1 MKCSHCQ
8 LEFKE
13 SELFKEVINHK
24 ELYFCCTGCAR
35 VYALLLDLNLE
46 SFYDKLNDST
56 LAPVTPQDSMSAL
69 ELEQALEENNKGD
82 FILNLLL
89 EKTHCNACLW
99 LNQKVLERLKGVKK
113 VSVNFTTHHLQ
124 IVFDKSLNPKEIV
137 QKIES
142 LGYGAK
148 IYNAKNY
155 ALKAQKEQRSYLL
168 TLSVGFFA
176 TMNLMFI
183 AIAKYA
189 SYGGASYGGASYGGA
204 SYGGA
209 SYGAGMDKLMQRNL
223 DLVSLFL
230 SLLVLVVVGR
240 FFIKGA
246 FYGLKNG
253 VLGMDLSVSFG
264 ALSAFVYS
272 IYAMLVSQETY
283 FEASS
288 TILTLVF
295 GSKFLELKAKL
306 FANEKCLALESHE
319 IHSVIVV
326 ENGKQIEKHPKDV
339 AIGSVVLV
347 PSGAKIALD
356 GVLLNHAS
364 VDASLI
370 SGEFKPLELGVN
382 DQILGGYVNVGVPFS
397 YQVSADFQNSR
408 LSSLLETLKK
418 SFLEKPLIESS
429 ANKIADI
436 FSKAVLFLAFIS
448 FLLWQ
453 FGLGGNFEKALMV
466 CISVLVISCPCAF
479 ALATPI
485 ALVIGVFK
493 NPLIVFKEALFL
505 ETLAKVKKIFIDK
518 TGTLT
523 QKEVLLKEKIIYEEF
538 DERLLKSLL
547 KVREHLAHSAI
558 LKSLDS
564 DEVSLEKIEFFA
576 HGLKANYHNETLLV
590 GSLKFLNAMGV
601 NIKAKESANI
611 MVGFAKN
618 KTLCALFIL
627 EERLKNNA
635 KEVIQFLQNKGL
647 ELEILSGDNESSV
660 KECAKKLGISNYHA
674 NLTPEDKAQII
685 NSYKGV
691 CAMIGDGNND
701 ALALKQ
707 ASVSLGFEKSALSK
721 SACDILLLE
730 ENLSLLRKAFDN
742 AQKVYQVVLQNI
754 VLSLIYNAI
763 LIPVAMLGY
772 INPLIASLSM
782 SASSLLVVLNS
793 LRLKRS

>member
-189 SYGGASYGGASYGGA
+189 SYG
-204 SYGGA
+204 
-209 SYGAGMDKLMQRNL
+209 AGMDKLMQRNL

-295 GSKFLELKAKL
+295 GSKFLELKARL

-370 SGEFKPLELGVN
+370 SGEFKPLELEVN

-397 YQVSADFQNSR
+397 YQVSANFQNSR

-547 KVREHLAHSAI
+547 KTREHLAHSAI

-590 GSLKFLNAMGV
+590 GSLKFLNAMRV

-635 KEVIQFLQNKGL
+635 KEVIQALQDKGL

-674 NLTPEDKAQII
+674 NLTPEDKAQTI

-691 CAMIGDGNND
+691 CAMVGDGNND

-730 ENLSLLRKAFDN
+730 EDLSLLKKAFDN

>member
-69 ELEQALEENNKGD
+69 ELEQALEENNKGEL
-82 FILNLLL
+82 ILNLLL

-99 LNQKVLERLKGVKK
+99 LNQKVLERLSGVKK

-124 IVFDKSLNPKEIV
+124 IVFDKSLNPKEII

-155 ALKAQKEQRSYLL
+155 ALKAQKEQRSYLI

-189 SYGGASYGGASYGGA
+189 SYGSASYGGASYGT
-204 SYGGA
+204 
-209 SYGAGMDKLMQRNL
+209 GMDKLMQRNL

-272 IYAMLVSQETY
+272 VYAMLVSQETY

-295 GSKFLELKAKL
+295 GSKFLELKARL

-319 IHSVIVV
+319 IHSVIIV
-326 ENGKQIEKHPKDV
+326 EKDKQIEKHPKDV
-339 AIGSVVLV
+339 AIGSVVWV

-382 DQILGGYVNVGVPFS
+382 DPILGGYVNVGVPFS
-397 YQVSADFQNSR
+397 YQVSATFQNSR
-408 LSSLLETLKK
+408 LSGLLETLKK

-429 ANKIADI
+429 ANQIADI
-436 FSKAVLFLAFIS
+436 FSKAVLFLAFVS

-523 QKEVLLKEKIIYEEF
+523 QKEVLLKEKIIYEGF

-547 KVREHLAHSAI
+547 KTREHLAHSAI
-558 LKSLDS
+558 LKSLDG
-564 DEVSLEKIEFFA
+564 DEVDLEKIEFFA
-576 HGLKANYHNETLLV
+576 HGLKANYQNETLLV
-590 GSLKFLNAMGV
+590 GSLKFLSAMGV
-601 NIKAKESANI
+601 GIKTKESANI

-635 KEVIQFLQNKGL
+635 KEVVQALQNKGL

-660 KECAKKLGISNYHA
+660 KECAKKLGISKYHA
-674 NLTPEDKAQII
+674 HLTPEDKAQIVS
-685 NSYKGV
+685 SYKGV
-691 CAMIGDGNND
+691 CTMIGDGNND

-707 ASVSLGFEKSALSK
+707 ASVSLGFEKSTLSK

-730 ENLSLLRKAFDN
+730 EDLSLLEKAFDN

>member
-142 LGYGAK
+142 LGYRAK

-155 ALKAQKEQRSYLL
+155 TLKAQKEQRSYLL

-189 SYGGASYGGASYGGA
+189 SYGSA

-288 TILTLVF
+288 TILTIVF
-295 GSKFLELKAKL
+295 GSKFLELKARL

-408 LSSLLETLKK
+408 LSGLLETLKK

-436 FSKAVLFLAFIS
+436 FSKAVLFLALIS

-505 ETLAKVKKIFIDK
+505 ETLAEVKKIFIDK

-564 DEVSLEKIEFFA
+564 DEVGLEKIEFFA

-601 NIKAKESANI
+601 NIKARESANI

-635 KEVIQFLQNKGL
+635 KEVVQFLQNKGL
-647 ELEILSGDNESSV
+647 ELEILSGDNENSV
-660 KECAKKLGISNYHA
+660 KECAKKLEISNYHA
-674 NLTPEDKAQII
+674 NLTPEDKAQTI

-730 ENLSLLRKAFDN
+730 EDLSLLKKAFDN

-782 SASSLLVVLNS
+782 SVSSLLVVLNS

>member
-13 SELFKEVINHK
+13 SELFKEVIHHK

-56 LAPVTPQDSMSAL
+56 LAPVTPQDSMNAL
-69 ELEQALEENNKGD
+69 ELEQALEENNKSD

-124 IVFDKSLNPKEIV
+124 IVFDKSLNPKEII

-189 SYGGASYGGASYGGA
+189 SYGS
-204 SYGGA
+204 
-209 SYGAGMDKLMQRNL
+209 GMDKLMQRNL

-295 GSKFLELKAKL
+295 GSKFLELKARL

-319 IHSVIVV
+319 IHSVIIV

-339 AIGSVVLV
+339 AIGSVVWV

-356 GVLLNHAS
+356 GVLLSNAS

-382 DQILGGYVNVGVPFS
+382 DPILGGYVNVGVPFS
-397 YQVSADFQNSR
+397 YQVSATFQNSR

-429 ANKIADI
+429 ANQIADI
-436 FSKAVLFLAFIS
+436 FSKAVLLLAFVS

-547 KVREHLAHSAI
+547 KAREHLAHNAI

-564 DEVSLEKIEFFA
+564 DEVNLEKIEFFA
-576 HGLKANYHNETLLV
+576 HGLKASYQNETLLV

-635 KEVIQFLQNKGL
+635 KEVVQALQNKGL

-660 KECAKKLGISNYHA
+660 KECAKKLGISKYHA

-685 NSYKGV
+685 SSYQGV
-691 CAMIGDGNND
+691 CAMVGDGNND

-730 ENLSLLRKAFDN
+730 EDLSLLEKAFHN

>member
-13 SELFKEVINHK
+13 SELFKETINHK
-24 ELYFCCTGCAR
+24 ELHFCCAGCAR

-69 ELEQALEENNKGD
+69 ELEQALEENNKGE

-99 LNQKVLERLKGVKK
+99 LNQKVLERLSEVKK

-124 IVFDKSLNPKEIV
+124 IVFDKSLNPKEII

-189 SYGGASYGGASYGGA
+189 SYGSASYGGAGYG
-204 SYGGA
+204 S
-209 SYGAGMDKLMQRNL
+209 GMDKLMQRNL

-295 GSKFLELKAKL
+295 GSKFLELKARL

-326 ENGKQIEKHPKDV
+326 ENDKQIEKHPKDV
-339 AIGSVVLV
+339 AIGSVVWV

-356 GVLLNHAS
+356 GVLLNNAS

-382 DQILGGYVNVGVPFS
+382 DPILGGYVNVGVPFS
-397 YQVSADFQNSR
+397 YQVSATFQNSR
-408 LSSLLETLKK
+408 LSGLLETLKK

-429 ANKIADI
+429 ANQIADI
-436 FSKAVLFLAFIS
+436 FSKAVLFLAFVS

-505 ETLAKVKKIFIDK
+505 ETLAKVEKIFIDK

-523 QKEVLLKEKIIYEEF
+523 QKEVLLKEKIIHEEF

-547 KVREHLAHSAI
+547 KTREHLAHSAI

-564 DEVSLEKIEFFA
+564 DEVNLEQIEFFA
-576 HGLKANYHNETLLV
+576 HGLKANYQNETLLV

-601 NIKAKESANI
+601 DIKTKESANI

-635 KEVIQFLQNKGL
+635 KEVIQALQNQGL

-660 KECAKKLGISNYHA
+660 KECAKKLGISKYHA
-674 NLTPEDKAQII
+674 HLTPEDKAQII
-685 NSYKGV
+685 SSYKGV

-730 ENLSLLRKAFDN
+730 EDLSLLEKAFDN

>member
-13 SELFKEVINHK
+13 SELFKETINHR
-24 ELYFCCTGCAR
+24 ELHFCCAGCAR

-69 ELEQALEENNKGD
+69 ELEQALEENNKGEL
-82 FILNLLL
+82 ILNLLL

-124 IVFDKSLNPKEIV
+124 IVFDRSLNPKEII

-148 IYNAKNY
+148 IYNAQNY
-155 ALKAQKEQRSYLL
+155 TLKAQKEQRSYLL

-189 SYGGASYGGASYGGA
+189 SYGS
-204 SYGGA
+204 A
-209 SYGAGMDKLMQRNL
+209 SYGATSYSSGMDKLMQRNL

-230 SLLVLVVVGR
+230 GLLVLVVVGR

-295 GSKFLELKAKL
+295 GSKFLELKARL

-339 AIGSVVLV
+339 AIGSVVWV

-356 GVLLNHAS
+356 GVLLNNAS

-382 DQILGGYVNVGVPFS
+382 DPILGGYVNVGVPFS
-397 YQVSADFQNSR
+397 YQVSATFQNSR

-429 ANKIADI
+429 ANQIADI
-436 FSKAVLFLAFIS
+436 FSKAVLFLAFVS

-466 CISVLVISCPCAF
+466 CVSVLVISCPCAF

-523 QKEVLLKEKIIYEEF
+523 QKEVLLKEKIIHEEF

-547 KVREHLAHSAI
+547 KTREHLAHSAI
-558 LKSLDS
+558 LKTLNG
-564 DEVSLEKIEFFA
+564 DEVDLEKIEFFA
-576 HGLKANYHNETLLV
+576 HGLKASYQNETLLV

-601 NIKAKESANI
+601 DLKVKESANI

-627 EERLKNNA
+627 EERLKANA
-635 KEVIQFLQNKGL
+635 KEVIQALQNQGL

-660 KECAKKLGISNYHA
+660 KECAKKLGISKYHA
-674 NLTPEDKAQII
+674 HLTPEDKAQII
-685 NSYKGV
+685 SSYQGV
-691 CAMIGDGNND
+691 CAMVGDGNND
-701 ALALKQ
+701 VLALKQ

-730 ENLSLLRKAFDN
+730 EDLSLLEKAFDN

-754 VLSLIYNAI
+754 VLSLIYNAV

>member
-13 SELFKEVINHK
+13 SELFKEVIDHK
-24 ELYFCCTGCAR
+24 ELHFCCTGCAR

-56 LAPVTPQDSMSAL
+56 LAPVTPQDSMNAL

-113 VSVNFTTHHLQ
+113 VSMNFTTHHLQ
-124 IVFDKSLNPKEIV
+124 IVFEKSLDPKEIV

-189 SYGGASYGGASYGGA
+189 SYGGAGYGGASYG
-204 SYGGA
+204 S
-209 SYGAGMDKLMQRNL
+209 GMDKLMQRNL

-272 IYAMLVSQETY
+272 VYAMLVSQETY

-295 GSKFLELKAKL
+295 GSKFLELKARL

-339 AIGSVVLV
+339 AIGSVVWV

-382 DQILGGYVNVGVPFS
+382 DPILGGYVNVGVPFR
-397 YQVSADFQNSR
+397 YQVSATFQNSR
-408 LSSLLETLKK
+408 LSGLLETLKK

-429 ANKIADI
+429 ANQIADI
-436 FSKAVLFLAFIS
+436 FSKAVLFLAFVS

-523 QKEVLLKEKIIYEEF
+523 QKEVLLKEKIIYEKF

-547 KVREHLAHSAI
+547 KTREHLAHNAI
-558 LKSLDS
+558 LKTLDS
-564 DEVSLEKIEFFA
+564 DEVNLEQIEFFA
-576 HGLKANYHNETLLV
+576 HGLKASYQNETLLV
-590 GSLKFLNAMGV
+590 GGLKFLNAMGV
-601 NIKAKESANI
+601 NIKTKESANI

-627 EERLKNNA
+627 EERLKANA
-635 KEVIQFLQNKGL
+635 KEVVQALQNKGL

-660 KECAKKLGISNYHA
+660 KECAKKLGISKYHA
-674 NLTPEDKAQII
+674 HLTPEDKAQTIS
-685 NSYKGV
+685 SYKGV
-691 CAMIGDGNND
+691 CAMVGDGNND

-730 ENLSLLRKAFDN
+730 EDLSLLEKAFHN

>member
-99 LNQKVLERLKGVKK
+99 LNQKVLERLSGVKK

-124 IVFDKSLNPKEIV
+124 IVFEKSLNPKEII

-155 ALKAQKEQRSYLL
+155 TLKAQKEQRSYLL

-189 SYGGASYGGASYGGA
+189 SYGSASYGSASYGGANYGG
-204 SYGGA
+204 
-209 SYGAGMDKLMQRNL
+209 GMDKLMQRNL

-253 VLGMDLSVSFG
+253 VLGMNLSVSFG

-272 IYAMLVSQETY
+272 LYAMLVSQETY

-295 GSKFLELKAKL
+295 GSKFLELKARL

-319 IHSVIVV
+319 IHSVIIV
-326 ENGKQIEKHPKDV
+326 EKDKQIEKHPKDV
-339 AIGSVVLV
+339 AIGSVVWV

-370 SGEFKPLELGVN
+370 SGEFKPLELEVN
-382 DQILGGYVNVGVPFS
+382 DPILGGYVNVGVPFS
-397 YQVSADFQNSR
+397 YQVSANFQNSR
-408 LSSLLETLKK
+408 LSGLLETLKK

-505 ETLAKVKKIFIDK
+505 ETLAKVEKIFIDK

-523 QKEVLLKEKIIYEEF
+523 QKEVLLKEKIIYEGF

-547 KVREHLAHSAI
+547 KTREHLAHSAI
-558 LKSLDS
+558 LKTLNS
-564 DEVSLEKIEFFA
+564 DEVNLEKIEFFA
-576 HGLKANYHNETLLV
+576 HGLKANYQNETLLV

-601 NIKAKESANI
+601 GIKTKESANI

-635 KEVIQFLQNKGL
+635 KEVIQALQNQGL

-685 NSYKGV
+685 SSYKGV

-730 ENLSLLRKAFDN
+730 EDLSLLKKAFDN

>member
-13 SELFKEVINHK
+13 SELFKEMINHK
-24 ELYFCCTGCAR
+24 ELHFCCTGCAR

-56 LAPVTPQDSMSAL
+56 LAPVTPQDSMSASMSAL
-69 ELEQALEENNKGD
+69 ELEQALEENNKGEL
-82 FILNLLL
+82 ILNLLL

-124 IVFDKSLNPKEIV
+124 IVFDKSLNPKKIV

-189 SYGGASYGGASYGGA
+189 SYGSASYGGASYA
-204 SYGGA
+204 T
-209 SYGAGMDKLMQRNL
+209 GMDKLMQRNL

-272 IYAMLVSQETY
+272 VYAMLVSQETY

-295 GSKFLELKAKL
+295 GSKFLELKARL

-326 ENGKQIEKHPKDV
+326 ENGKQVEKHPKDV
-339 AIGSVVLV
+339 AIGSVVWV

-356 GVLLNHAS
+356 GVLLNSAS

-382 DQILGGYVNVGVPFS
+382 DPILGGYVNMGVPFS
-397 YQVSADFQNSR
+397 YQVSANFQNSR

-547 KVREHLAHSAI
+547 KTREHLAHSAI
-558 LKSLDS
+558 LKSLDG

-576 HGLKANYHNETLLV
+576 HGLKANYHDETLLV

-618 KTLCALFIL
+618 KTLCALFVL

-635 KEVIQFLQNKGL
+635 KEVVQFLQNKGL

-674 NLTPEDKAQII
+674 HLTPEDKAQTIS
-685 NSYKGV
+685 SYKGV
-691 CAMIGDGNND
+691 CAMVGDGNND

-730 ENLSLLRKAFDN
+730 EDLSLLKKAFDN

>member
-24 ELYFCCTGCAR
+24 ELHFCCTGCAR

-189 SYGGASYGGASYGGA
+189 SYGS
-204 SYGGA
+204 
-209 SYGAGMDKLMQRNL
+209 GMDKLMQRNL

-272 IYAMLVSQETY
+272 LYAMLVSQETY

-295 GSKFLELKAKL
+295 GSKFLELKARL

-339 AIGSVVLV
+339 AIGSVVWV

-356 GVLLNHAS
+356 GVLLSNAS

-370 SGEFKPLELGVN
+370 SGEFKPLELEVN
-382 DQILGGYVNVGVPFS
+382 DPILGGYVNVGVPFS
-397 YQVSADFQNSR
+397 YQVSANFQNSR
-408 LSSLLETLKK
+408 LSGLLETLKK

-505 ETLAKVKKIFIDK
+505 ETLAKVEKIFIDK

-523 QKEVLLKEKIIYEEF
+523 QKEVLLKEKIIYKEF

-547 KVREHLAHSAI
+547 KTREHLAHSAI
-558 LKSLDS
+558 LKSLHG
-564 DEVSLEKIEFFA
+564 DEVDLEQIEFFA
-576 HGLKANYHNETLLV
+576 HGLKANYQNETLLV

-601 NIKAKESANI
+601 DIKTKESANI

-627 EERLKNNA
+627 EERLKANA
-635 KEVIQFLQNKGL
+635 KEVIQALQNQGL

-660 KECAKKLGISNYHA
+660 KECAKKLGISKYHA

-685 NSYKGV
+685 SSYQGV

-730 ENLSLLRKAFDN
+730 EDLSLLEKAFHN

>member
-24 ELYFCCTGCAR
+24 ELHFCCTGCAR

-69 ELEQALEENNKGD
+69 ELEQALEENNKSD

-189 SYGGASYGGASYGGA
+189 SYGGASYGSASYG
-204 SYGGA
+204 SA

-295 GSKFLELKAKL
+295 GSKFLELKARL

-356 GVLLNHAS
+356 GVLLNSAS

-397 YQVSADFQNSR
+397 YQVSANFQNSR

-547 KVREHLAHSAI
+547 KTREHLAHSAI

-590 GSLKFLNAMGV
+590 GSLKLLNAMGV
-601 NIKAKESANI
+601 NIRAKESANI

-730 ENLSLLRKAFDN
+730 EDLSLLKKAFDN

-763 LIPVAMLGY
+763 LIPVAMLGC

-793 LRLKRS
+793 LRLKRF

>member
-13 SELFKEVINHK
+13 SELFKEVIHHK
-24 ELYFCCTGCAR
+24 ELHFCCAGCAR

-56 LAPVTPQDSMSAL
+56 LAPVTPQDSMNAL

-99 LNQKVLERLKGVKK
+99 LNQKVLECLKGVKK

-189 SYGGASYGGASYGGA
+189 SYG
-204 SYGGA
+204 
-209 SYGAGMDKLMQRNL
+209 AGMDKLMQRNL

-272 IYAMLVSQETY
+272 VYAMLVSQETY

-295 GSKFLELKAKL
+295 GSKFLELKARL
-306 FANEKCLALESHE
+306 FANKKCLALESHE

-326 ENGKQIEKHPKDV
+326 ENGKQVEKHPKDV
-339 AIGSVVLV
+339 AIGSVVWV

-382 DQILGGYVNVGVPFS
+382 DPILGGYVNVGVPFS
-397 YQVSADFQNSR
+397 YQVSANFQNSR
-408 LSSLLETLKK
+408 LSGLLETLKK

-436 FSKAVLFLAFIS
+436 FSKAVLFLAFVS

-453 FGLGGNFEKALMV
+453 FGLGGDFEKALMV

-547 KVREHLAHSAI
+547 KTREHLAHSAI
-558 LKSLDS
+558 LKSLNS

-576 HGLKANYHNETLLV
+576 HGLKASYHNETLLV

-601 NIKAKESANI
+601 DTKAKESANI

-627 EERLKNNA
+627 EERLKANA
-635 KEVIQFLQNKGL
+635 KEVIQALHNKGL

-674 NLTPEDKAQII
+674 HLTPEDKAQTIR
-685 NSYKGV
+685 SYKGV
-691 CAMIGDGNND
+691 CAMVGDGNND

-730 ENLSLLRKAFDN
+730 EDLSLLEKAFDN

>member
-13 SELFKEVINHK
+13 SELFKEVIHHK
-24 ELYFCCTGCAR
+24 ELYFCCAGCAR

-56 LAPVTPQDSMSAL
+56 LAPVTPQDSMSVL
-69 ELEQALEENNKGD
+69 ELEQALEENNKSD

-124 IVFDKSLNPKEIV
+124 IVFEKSLNPKKIV

-148 IYNAKNY
+148 IYNAQNY
-155 ALKAQKEQRSYLL
+155 TLKAQKEQRSYLL

-189 SYGGASYGGASYGGA
+189 SYGSASYGGANHGT
-204 SYGGA
+204 
-209 SYGAGMDKLMQRNL
+209 GMDKLMQRNL

-295 GSKFLELKAKL
+295 GSKFLELKARL

-326 ENGKQIEKHPKDV
+326 EKDKQIEKHPKDV
-339 AIGSVVLV
+339 AIGSVVWV

-356 GVLLNHAS
+356 GVLLNNAS

-370 SGEFKPLELGVN
+370 SGEFKPLELEVN
-382 DQILGGYVNVGVPFS
+382 DPILGGYVNVGVPFS
-397 YQVSADFQNSR
+397 YQVSANFQNSR
-408 LSSLLETLKK
+408 LSGLLETLKK

-429 ANKIADI
+429 ANQIADI
-436 FSKAVLFLAFIS
+436 FSKAVLFLAFVS

-538 DERLLKSLL
+538 DGRLLKSLL
-547 KVREHLAHSAI
+547 KTREHLAHSAI
-558 LKSLDS
+558 LKTLDG
-564 DEVSLEKIEFFA
+564 DEINLEKIEFFA
-576 HGLKANYHNETLLV
+576 HGLKANYQDETLLV
-590 GSLKFLNAMGV
+590 GSLKFLKSMGV
-601 NIKAKESANI
+601 DLKTKESANI

-627 EERLKNNA
+627 EERLKANA
-635 KEVIQFLQNKGL
+635 KEVIQALQNQGL

-660 KECAKKLGISNYHA
+660 KECAKKLGISKYHA
-674 NLTPEDKAQII
+674 NLTPEDKAQIVS
-685 NSYKGV
+685 SYQGV
-691 CAMIGDGNND
+691 CAMVGDGNND

-730 ENLSLLRKAFDN
+730 EDLSLLEKAFHN

-754 VLSLIYNAI
+754 VLSLIYNAV

-782 SASSLLVVLNS
+782 SVSSLLVVLNS
-793 LRLKRS
+793 LRLKRT

>member
-1 MKCSHCQ
+1 M
-8 LEFKE
+8 EFKE
-13 SELFKEVINHK
+13 SELFKETINHK

-35 VYALLLDLNLE
+35 VYALLSDLNLE

-56 LAPVTPQDSMSAL
+56 LAPVKPQDSMSAL
-69 ELEQALEENNKGD
+69 ELEQALEENNKSD

-124 IVFDKSLNPKEIV
+124 IVFDKSLNPKEII

-155 ALKAQKEQRSYLL
+155 TLKAQKEQRSYLL

-189 SYGGASYGGASYGGA
+189 SYGSTSYGGASYG
-204 SYGGA
+204 S
-209 SYGAGMDKLMQRNL
+209 GMDKLMQRNL

-272 IYAMLVSQETY
+272 LYAMLVSQETY

-295 GSKFLELKAKL
+295 GSKFLELKARL

-339 AIGSVVLV
+339 AIGSVVWV

-356 GVLLNHAS
+356 GVLLNNAS

-382 DQILGGYVNVGVPFS
+382 DPILGGYVNVGVPFS
-397 YQVSADFQNSR
+397 YQVSATFQNSR
-408 LSSLLETLKK
+408 LSGLLETLKK

-429 ANKIADI
+429 ANQIADI
-436 FSKAVLFLAFIS
+436 FSKAVLFLAFVS

-466 CISVLVISCPCAF
+466 CVSVLVISCPCAF

-523 QKEVLLKEKIIYEEF
+523 QKEVLLKEKIIHEEF

-547 KVREHLAHSAI
+547 KTREHLAHSAI

-576 HGLKANYHNETLLV
+576 HGLKANYQNETLLV

-601 NIKAKESANI
+601 GIKTKESANI

-627 EERLKNNA
+627 EERLKTNA
-635 KEVIQFLQNKGL
+635 KEVIQALQNQGL

-660 KECAKKLGISNYHA
+660 KECAKKLGISKYHA

-685 NSYKGV
+685 SSYKGV
-691 CAMIGDGNND
+691 CAMVGDGNND

-730 ENLSLLRKAFDN
+730 EDLSLLKKAFDN

-754 VLSLIYNAI
+754 VLSLIYNAV

>member
-56 LAPVTPQDSMSAL
+56 LAPVTPQDSMSTL

-155 ALKAQKEQRSYLL
+155 TLKAQKEQRSYLL

-189 SYGGASYGGASYGGA
+189 SYGAASYGS
-204 SYGGA
+204 A
-209 SYGAGMDKLMQRNL
+209 SYGASMDKLMQRNL

-295 GSKFLELKAKL
+295 GSKFLELKARL

-319 IHSVIVV
+319 IYSVIVV

-339 AIGSVVLV
+339 AIGSVILV

-356 GVLLNHAS
+356 GVLLNNAS

-370 SGEFKPLELGVN
+370 SGEFKPLELGIN

-397 YQVSADFQNSR
+397 YQVSANFQNSR

-429 ANKIADI
+429 ANKTADI

-547 KVREHLAHSAI
+547 KTREHLAHSAI

-576 HGLKANYHNETLLV
+576 HGLKANYHNETLLA

-601 NIKAKESANI
+601 NIRAKESANI

-647 ELEILSGDNESSV
+647 ELEILSGDHESSV
-660 KECAKKLGISNYHA
+660 KECAKKLGISKYHA

-685 NSYKGV
+685 SSYKGA
-691 CAMIGDGNND
+691 CAMMGDGNND

-730 ENLSLLRKAFDN
+730 EDLSLLKKAFDN

>member
-69 ELEQALEENNKGD
+69 ELEQALEENNKSD

-99 LNQKVLERLKGVKK
+99 LNQKVLERLNGVKK

-124 IVFDKSLNPKEIV
+124 IVFDKSLNPKEII

-148 IYNAKNY
+148 IYNAQNY
-155 ALKAQKEQRSYLL
+155 TLKAQKEQRSYLL

-189 SYGGASYGGASYGGA
+189 SYGSASYDAASYGS
-204 SYGGA
+204 
-209 SYGAGMDKLMQRNL
+209 GMDKLMQRNL

-295 GSKFLELKAKL
+295 GSKFLELKARL

-326 ENGKQIEKHPKDV
+326 ENDKQIEKHPKDV
-339 AIGSVVLV
+339 AIGSVVWV

-356 GVLLNHAS
+356 GVLLNNAS

-382 DQILGGYVNVGVPFS
+382 DPILGGYVNVGVPFS
-397 YQVSADFQNSR
+397 YQVSTNFQNSR

-538 DERLLKSLL
+538 DGRLLKSLL
-547 KVREHLAHSAI
+547 KTREHLAHSAI
-558 LKSLDS
+558 LKSLDG
-564 DEVSLEKIEFFA
+564 DEVNLEKIEFFA
-576 HGLKANYHNETLLV
+576 HGLKASYQNETLLV

-601 NIKAKESANI
+601 DLKVEESANI

-627 EERLKNNA
+627 EERLKTNA
-635 KEVIQFLQNKGL
+635 KEVIQALQNQGL

-660 KECAKKLGISNYHA
+660 KECAKKLGISKYHA
-674 NLTPEDKAQII
+674 NLTPEDKAQIVS
-685 NSYKGV
+685 SYQGV
-691 CAMIGDGNND
+691 CAMVGDGNND
-701 ALALKQ
+701 ALALKK

-730 ENLSLLRKAFDN
+730 EDLSLLEKAFHN

-754 VLSLIYNAI
+754 VLSLIYNAV

-782 SASSLLVVLNS
+782 SGSSLLVVLNS

>member
-13 SELFKEVINHK
+13 SELFKEVINHR

-124 IVFDKSLNPKEIV
+124 IVFEKSLNPKEII

-189 SYGGASYGGASYGGA
+189 SYGSASYGGAGYG
-204 SYGGA
+204 S
-209 SYGAGMDKLMQRNL
+209 GMDKLMQRNL

-295 GSKFLELKAKL
+295 GSKFLELKARL

-339 AIGSVVLV
+339 AIGSVVWV

-356 GVLLNHAS
+356 GALLNNAS

-370 SGEFKPLELGVN
+370 SGEFKPLELEVN
-382 DQILGGYVNVGVPFS
+382 DPILGGYVNVGVPFS
-397 YQVSADFQNSR
+397 YQVSANFQNSR

-453 FGLGGNFEKALMV
+453 FGLGGDFEKALMV

-547 KVREHLAHSAI
+547 KTREHLAHSAI
-558 LKSLDS
+558 LKSLNS
-564 DEVSLEKIEFFA
+564 DEVNLEKIEFFA
-576 HGLKANYHNETLLV
+576 YGLKANYHNETLLV

-601 NIKAKESANI
+601 NIRAKESTNI

-627 EERLKNNA
+627 EERLKANA
-635 KEVIQFLQNKGL
+635 KEVIQALHNKGL

-660 KECAKKLGISNYHA
+660 KECAKKLGISKYHA
-674 NLTPEDKAQII
+674 NLTPEDKAQTIR
-685 NSYKGV
+685 SYKGV
-691 CAMIGDGNND
+691 CAMVGDGNND

-730 ENLSLLRKAFDN
+730 EDLSLLEKAFDN

>member
-189 SYGGASYGGASYGGA
+189 SYGT
-204 SYGGA
+204 
-209 SYGAGMDKLMQRNL
+209 GMDKLMQRNL

-295 GSKFLELKAKL
+295 GSKFLELKARL

-319 IHSVIVV
+319 IHSVIVI

-370 SGEFKPLELGVN
+370 SGEFKPLELEVN

-397 YQVSADFQNSR
+397 YQVSANFQNSR

-547 KVREHLAHSAI
+547 KTREHLAHSAI

-564 DEVSLEKIEFFA
+564 DEVGLEKIEFFA

-635 KEVIQFLQNKGL
+635 KEVVQFLQNKGL

-685 NSYKGV
+685 SSYKGV

-730 ENLSLLRKAFDN
+730 EDLSLLEKAFDN

>member
-13 SELFKEVINHK
+13 SDLFKEVIHHK
-24 ELYFCCTGCAR
+24 ELHFCCAGCAR

-69 ELEQALEENNKGD
+69 ELEQALEENNKSD

-99 LNQKVLERLKGVKK
+99 LNQKVLERLSGVKK

-124 IVFDKSLNPKEIV
+124 IVFDKSLDPKEII

-155 ALKAQKEQRSYLL
+155 ALKAQKEQRSYLF

-189 SYGGASYGGASYGGA
+189 SYGSASYGGASYGT
-204 SYGGA
+204 
-209 SYGAGMDKLMQRNL
+209 GMDKLMQRNL

-272 IYAMLVSQETY
+272 VYAMLVSQETY

-295 GSKFLELKAKL
+295 GSKFLELKARL

-326 ENGKQIEKHPKDV
+326 EKDKQTEKHPKDV
-339 AIGSVVLV
+339 AIGSVVWV

-356 GVLLNHAS
+356 GVLLNNAS

-382 DQILGGYVNVGVPFS
+382 DPILGGYVNVGVPFS
-397 YQVSADFQNSR
+397 YQVSATFQNSR
-408 LSSLLETLKK
+408 LSGLLETLKK

-429 ANKIADI
+429 ANQIADI
-436 FSKAVLFLAFIS
+436 FSKAVLFLAFVS

-523 QKEVLLKEKIIYEEF
+523 QKEVLLKEKIIYKEF

-547 KVREHLAHSAI
+547 KTREHLAHSAI
-558 LKSLDS
+558 LKTLDG
-564 DEVSLEKIEFFA
+564 DEVNLEKIEFFA

-601 NIKAKESANI
+601 NIRAKESANI

-635 KEVIQFLQNKGL
+635 KEVVQFLQNKGL
-647 ELEILSGDNESSV
+647 ELEILSGDHESSV

-685 NSYKGV
+685 SSYKGV

-730 ENLSLLRKAFDN
+730 EDLSLLKKAFDN

>member
-13 SELFKEVINHK
+13 SELFKEVIHHK
-24 ELYFCCTGCAR
+24 ELYFCCAGCAR
-35 VYALLLDLNLE
+35 VYALLTDLNLE

-69 ELEQALEENNKGD
+69 ELEQALEENNKGEL
-82 FILNLLL
+82 ILNLLL

-124 IVFDKSLNPKEIV
+124 IVFEKSLNPKEII

-155 ALKAQKEQRSYLL
+155 ALKAQKEQRSYLI

-189 SYGGASYGGASYGGA
+189 SYGSASYGGAGYG
-204 SYGGA
+204 S
-209 SYGAGMDKLMQRNL
+209 GMDKLMQRNL

-295 GSKFLELKAKL
+295 GSKFLELKARL

-339 AIGSVVLV
+339 AIGSVVWV

-356 GVLLNHAS
+356 GVLLNNAS

-370 SGEFKPLELGVN
+370 SGEFKPLELEVN
-382 DQILGGYVNVGVPFS
+382 DPILGGYVNVGVPFS
-397 YQVSADFQNSR
+397 YQVSANFQNSR

-436 FSKAVLFLAFIS
+436 FSKAVLFLAFVS

-453 FGLGGNFEKALMV
+453 FGLGGDFEKALMV

-547 KVREHLAHSAI
+547 KTREHLAHSAI
-558 LKSLDS
+558 LKSLHG
-564 DEVSLEKIEFFA
+564 DEIHLEKIEFFA
-576 HGLKANYHNETLLV
+576 HGLKASYRNETLLV

-601 NIKAKESANI
+601 DTKVKESANI

-635 KEVIQFLQNKGL
+635 KEVVQALQNQGL

-660 KECAKKLGISNYHA
+660 KECAKKLGISKYHA
-674 NLTPEDKAQII
+674 NLTPEDKAQIVS
-685 NSYKGV
+685 SYKGV
-691 CAMIGDGNND
+691 CAMVGDGNND

-730 ENLSLLRKAFDN
+730 ENLSLLEKAFHN

-782 SASSLLVVLNS
+782 STSSLLVVLNS

>member
-69 ELEQALEENNKGD
+69 ELEQALEENNKGEL
-82 FILNLLL
+82 ILNLLL

-99 LNQKVLERLKGVKK
+99 LNQKVLERLSGVKK

-124 IVFDKSLNPKEIV
+124 IVFEKSLNPKEII

-155 ALKAQKEQRSYLL
+155 TLKAQKEQRSYLL

-189 SYGGASYGGASYGGA
+189 SYGGASYGGAN
-204 SYGGA
+204 
-209 SYGAGMDKLMQRNL
+209 YGAGMDKLMQRNL

-264 ALSAFVYS
+264 ALSAFAYS
-272 IYAMLVSQETY
+272 LYAMLVSQETY

-295 GSKFLELKAKL
+295 GSKFLELKARL

-319 IHSVIVV
+319 IHSVIIV

-339 AIGSVVLV
+339 AIGSVVWV

-356 GVLLNHAS
+356 GVLLNNAS

-382 DQILGGYVNVGVPFS
+382 DPILGGYVNVGVPFS
-397 YQVSADFQNSR
+397 YQVSATFQNSR

-429 ANKIADI
+429 ANQIADI
-436 FSKAVLFLAFIS
+436 FSKAVLFLAFVS

-523 QKEVLLKEKIIYEEF
+523 QKEVLLKEKIIHEEF
-538 DERLLKSLL
+538 DERFLKSLL
-547 KVREHLAHSAI
+547 KTREHLAHSAI
-558 LKSLDS
+558 LKTLDG
-564 DEVSLEKIEFFA
+564 DEVNLEKIEFFA
-576 HGLKANYHNETLLV
+576 HGLKASYQNETLLV

-601 NIKAKESANI
+601 GIKAKESTNI

-627 EERLKNNA
+627 EERLKANA
-635 KEVIQFLQNKGL
+635 KEVIQALQNQGL

-660 KECAKKLGISNYHA
+660 KECAKKLGISKYHA
-674 NLTPEDKAQII
+674 NLTPEDKAQIVS
-685 NSYKGV
+685 SYQGV
-691 CAMIGDGNND
+691 CAMVGDGNND

-730 ENLSLLRKAFDN
+730 EDLSLLEKAFHN

-754 VLSLIYNAI
+754 VLSLIYNAV

>member
-13 SELFKEVINHK
+13 SELFKETINHK
-24 ELYFCCTGCAR
+24 ELHFCCTGCAR

-56 LAPVTPQDSMSAL
+56 LAPITPQDPMNIL
-69 ELEQALEENNKGD
+69 ELEQALEENNKGEL
-82 FILNLLL
+82 ILNLLL

-99 LNQKVLERLKGVKK
+99 LNQKVLERLSGVKK

-124 IVFDKSLNPKEIV
+124 IVFEKSLDPKEII

-148 IYNAKNY
+148 IYNAQNY
-155 ALKAQKEQRSYLL
+155 TLKAQKEQRSYLL

-189 SYGGASYGGASYGGA
+189 SYGSASYGTASY
-204 SYGGA
+204 S
-209 SYGAGMDKLMQRNL
+209 SGMDKLMQRNL

-272 IYAMLVSQETY
+272 LYAMLVSQETY

-295 GSKFLELKAKL
+295 GSKFLELKARL

-339 AIGSVVLV
+339 AIGSVVWV

-356 GVLLNHAS
+356 GVLLNNAS

-382 DQILGGYVNVGVPFS
+382 DLILGGYVNVGVPFS

-429 ANKIADI
+429 ANQIADI
-436 FSKAVLFLAFIS
+436 FSKAVLFLAFVS

-466 CISVLVISCPCAF
+466 CVSVLVISCPCAF

-523 QKEVLLKEKIIYEEF
+523 QKEVLLKEKIIHEEF

-547 KVREHLAHSAI
+547 KTREHLAHNAI
-558 LKSLDS
+558 LKSLHG
-564 DEVSLEKIEFFA
+564 DEVDLEKIEFFA
-576 HGLKANYHNETLLV
+576 HGLKASYQNETLLV

-601 NIKAKESANI
+601 GIKTKESANI

-618 KTLCALFIL
+618 KTLCVLFIL
-627 EERLKNNA
+627 EERLKTNA
-635 KEVIQFLQNKGL
+635 KEVIQALQNQGL

-660 KECAKKLGISNYHA
+660 KECAKKLGISKYHA
-674 NLTPEDKAQII
+674 HLTPEDKAQII
-685 NSYKGV
+685 SSYQGV

-730 ENLSLLRKAFDN
+730 EDLSLLEKAFDN

-754 VLSLIYNAI
+754 VLSLIYNTI

>member
-56 LAPVTPQDSMSAL
+56 LAPVTPQDPMNIL
-69 ELEQALEENNKGD
+69 ELEQALEENNKGEL
-82 FILNLLL
+82 ILNLLL

-124 IVFDKSLNPKEIV
+124 IVFDRSLNPKEII

-189 SYGGASYGGASYGGA
+189 SYGSASYGGANYG
-204 SYGGA
+204 S
-209 SYGAGMDKLMQRNL
+209 GMDKLMQRNL

-272 IYAMLVSQETY
+272 VYAMLVSQETY

-295 GSKFLELKAKL
+295 GSKFLELKARL

-339 AIGSVVLV
+339 AIGSVVWV

-356 GVLLNHAS
+356 GVLLNNAS

-370 SGEFKPLELGVN
+370 SGEFKPLELEVN
-382 DQILGGYVNVGVPFS
+382 DPILGGYVNVGVPFS
-397 YQVSADFQNSR
+397 YQVSATFQNSR
-408 LSSLLETLKK
+408 LSGLLETLKK

-429 ANKIADI
+429 ANQIADI
-436 FSKAVLFLAFIS
+436 FSKAVLFLAFVS

-523 QKEVLLKEKIIYEEF
+523 QKEVLLKEKIIYKEF

-547 KVREHLAHSAI
+547 KTREHLAHSAI
-558 LKSLDS
+558 LKSLDG
-564 DEVSLEKIEFFA
+564 DEVNLEKIEFFA
-576 HGLKANYHNETLLV
+576 HGLKANYQNETLLV

-635 KEVIQFLQNKGL
+635 KEVIQALQNKGL

-660 KECAKKLGISNYHA
+660 KECAKKLGISKYHA
-674 NLTPEDKAQII
+674 NLTPEDKAQVIS
-685 NSYKGV
+685 SYKGV

-730 ENLSLLRKAFDN
+730 EDLSLLEKAFHN

-763 LIPVAMLGY
+763 LIPIAMLGY

>member
-13 SELFKEVINHK
+13 SELFKEVIHHK
-24 ELYFCCTGCAR
+24 ELHFCCAGCAR

-69 ELEQALEENNKGD
+69 ELEQALEENNKSD
-82 FILNLLL
+82 FILNLFL

-124 IVFDKSLNPKEIV
+124 IVFEKSLNPKEIV

-148 IYNAKNY
+148 IYNAQNY

-189 SYGGASYGGASYGGA
+189 SYGSA

-295 GSKFLELKAKL
+295 GSKFLELKARL

-326 ENGKQIEKHPKDV
+326 EKDKQIEKHPKDV
-339 AIGSVVLV
+339 AIGSVVWV

-356 GVLLNHAS
+356 GALLSNAS

-382 DQILGGYVNVGVPFS
+382 DPILGGYVNVGVPFS
-397 YQVSADFQNSR
+397 YQVSANFQNSR
-408 LSSLLETLKK
+408 LSGLLETLKK

-436 FSKAVLFLAFIS
+436 FSKAVLFLAFVS

-505 ETLAKVKKIFIDK
+505 ETLAKVEKIFIDK

-547 KVREHLAHSAI
+547 KVREHLAHNAI
-558 LKSLDS
+558 LKTLDS
-564 DEVSLEKIEFFA
+564 DEVNLEQIEFFA
-576 HGLKANYHNETLLV
+576 HGLKANYQNETLLV

-635 KEVIQFLQNKGL
+635 KEVIQALQNKGL

-660 KECAKKLGISNYHA
+660 KECAKKLGISKYHA
-674 NLTPEDKAQII
+674 NLTPEDKAQTIS
-685 NSYKGV
+685 SYKGV

-730 ENLSLLRKAFDN
+730 EDLSLLEKAFHN

>member
-69 ELEQALEENNKGD
+69 ELEQALEENNKSD

-99 LNQKVLERLKGVKK
+99 LNQKVLERLNGVKK

-124 IVFDKSLNPKEIV
+124 IVFDKSLNPKEII

-189 SYGGASYGGASYGGA
+189 SYGSTSYGGASYG
-204 SYGGA
+204 S
-209 SYGAGMDKLMQRNL
+209 GMDKLMQRNL

-272 IYAMLVSQETY
+272 VYAMLVSQETY

-295 GSKFLELKAKL
+295 GSKFLELKARL

-326 ENGKQIEKHPKDV
+326 EKDKQIEKHPKDV
-339 AIGSVVLV
+339 AIGSVVWV

-356 GVLLNHAS
+356 GVLLNNAS

-382 DQILGGYVNVGVPFS
+382 DPILGGYVNVGVPFS
-397 YQVSADFQNSR
+397 YQVSATFQNSR
-408 LSSLLETLKK
+408 LSNLLETLKK

-436 FSKAVLFLAFIS
+436 FSKAVLFLAFTS

-505 ETLAKVKKIFIDK
+505 ETLAKVEKIFIDK

-538 DERLLKSLL
+538 DERILKSLL
-547 KVREHLAHSAI
+547 KTREHLAHNAI
-558 LKSLDS
+558 LKTLDG
-564 DEVSLEKIEFFA
+564 DEVDLEKIEFFA
-576 HGLKANYHNETLLV
+576 HGLKASYQNETLLV

-601 NIKAKESANI
+601 DLKFKESANI

-618 KTLCALFIL
+618 ETLCALFIL
-627 EERLKNNA
+627 EERLKTNA
-635 KEVIQFLQNKGL
+635 KEVIQTLQNQGL

-660 KECAKKLGISNYHA
+660 KECAKKLGISKYHA
-674 NLTPEDKAQII
+674 NLTPEDKAQIVS
-685 NSYKGV
+685 SYKGV

-730 ENLSLLRKAFDN
+730 EDLSLLEKAFDN

>member
-13 SELFKEVINHK
+13 SDLFKETINHK
-24 ELYFCCTGCAR
+24 ELHFCCAGCAR
-35 VYALLLDLNLE
+35 VYTLLLDLNLE

-69 ELEQALEENNKGD
+69 ELEQALEENNKSD

-124 IVFDKSLNPKEIV
+124 IVFEKSLNPKEIV

-148 IYNAKNY
+148 IYNVQNY

-189 SYGGASYGGASYGGA
+189 SYGSASYGGANYGT
-204 SYGGA
+204 
-209 SYGAGMDKLMQRNL
+209 GMDKLMQRNL

-264 ALSAFVYS
+264 TLSAFVYS
-272 IYAMLVSQETY
+272 VYAMLVSQETY

-295 GSKFLELKAKL
+295 GSKFLELKARL

-339 AIGSVVLV
+339 AIGSVVWV

-356 GVLLNHAS
+356 GVLLNNAS

-382 DQILGGYVNVGVPFS
+382 DPILGGYVNVGVPFS
-397 YQVSADFQNSR
+397 YQVSANFQNSR
-408 LSSLLETLKK
+408 LSGLLETLKK

-436 FSKAVLFLAFIS
+436 FSKAVLFLAFVS

-538 DERLLKSLL
+538 DGRLLKSLL
-547 KVREHLAHSAI
+547 KTREHLAHSAI
-558 LKSLDS
+558 LKTLDG
-564 DEVSLEKIEFFA
+564 DEVNLEKIEFFA
-576 HGLKANYHNETLLV
+576 HGLKANYQNETLLV
-590 GSLKFLNAMGV
+590 GSLKFLKSMGV
-601 NIKAKESANI
+601 DLKVKESTNI

-627 EERLKNNA
+627 EERLKANA
-635 KEVIQFLQNKGL
+635 KEVIQALQNKGL

-660 KECAKKLGISNYHA
+660 KECAKKLGISKYHA

-685 NSYKGV
+685 SSYQGV

-701 ALALKQ
+701 ALALKK

-730 ENLSLLRKAFDN
+730 EDLSLLEKAFDN

-782 SASSLLVVLNS
+782 SGSSLLVVLNS

>member
-13 SELFKEVINHK
+13 SELFKETINHK

-56 LAPVTPQDSMSAL
+56 LAPVTPQDPMSAL
-69 ELEQALEENNKGD
+69 ELEQALEENNKSD

-99 LNQKVLERLKGVKK
+99 LNQKVLERLGGVKK

-124 IVFDKSLNPKEIV
+124 IVFEKSLDPKEIV

-189 SYGGASYGGASYGGA
+189 SYGGASYGGASYG
-204 SYGGA
+204 S
-209 SYGAGMDKLMQRNL
+209 GMDKLMQRNL

-272 IYAMLVSQETY
+272 LYAMLVSQETY

-295 GSKFLELKAKL
+295 GSKFLELKARL

-339 AIGSVVLV
+339 AIGSVVWV

-356 GVLLNHAS
+356 GVLLNNAS

-370 SGEFKPLELGVN
+370 SGEFKPLELEVN
-382 DQILGGYVNVGVPFS
+382 DPILGGYVNVGVPFS
-397 YQVSADFQNSR
+397 YQVSATFQNSR
-408 LSSLLETLKK
+408 LSGLLETLKK

-429 ANKIADI
+429 ANQIADI
-436 FSKAVLFLAFIS
+436 FSKAVLFLAFVS

-538 DERLLKSLL
+538 DGRLLKSLL
-547 KVREHLAHSAI
+547 KVREHLAHNAI
-558 LKSLDS
+558 LKTLDG
-564 DEVSLEKIEFFA
+564 DEVNLEKIEFFA
-576 HGLKANYHNETLLV
+576 HGLKANYQNETLLV

-627 EERLKNNA
+627 EERLKANA
-635 KEVIQFLQNKGL
+635 KEVIQALQNQGL

-660 KECAKKLGISNYHA
+660 KECAKKLGISKYHA
-674 NLTPEDKAQII
+674 HLTPEDKAQII
-685 NSYKGV
+685 SSYQGV
-691 CAMIGDGNND
+691 CAMVGDGNND

-730 ENLSLLRKAFDN
+730 EDLSLLEKAFHN

-782 SASSLLVVLNS
+782 STSSLLVVLNS

>member
-69 ELEQALEENNKGD
+69 ELEQALEENNKGG

-155 ALKAQKEQRSYLL
+155 ALKAQKERRSYLL

-183 AIAKYA
+183 AIAKY
-189 SYGGASYGGASYGGA
+189 
-204 SYGGA
+204 A

-295 GSKFLELKAKL
+295 GSKFLELKARL

-356 GVLLNHAS
+356 GTLLNHAS

-397 YQVSADFQNSR
+397 YQVSANFQNSR

-547 KVREHLAHSAI
+547 KTREHLAHSAI

-635 KEVIQFLQNKGL
+635 KEVIQALQDKGL

-674 NLTPEDKAQII
+674 NLTPENKAQII
-685 NSYKGV
+685 SSYKGV

-730 ENLSLLRKAFDN
+730 EDLSLLKKAFDN

>member
-124 IVFDKSLNPKEIV
+124 IVFDKSLSPKEIV

-189 SYGGASYGGASYGGA
+189 SYGI
-204 SYGGA
+204 
-209 SYGAGMDKLMQRNL
+209 GMDKLMQRNL

-295 GSKFLELKAKL
+295 GSKLLELKARL

-326 ENGKQIEKHPKDV
+326 EKDKQIEKHPKDV
-339 AIGSVVLV
+339 AIGSVVWV

-356 GVLLNHAS
+356 GVLLNNAS

-382 DQILGGYVNVGVPFS
+382 DPILGGYVNVGVPFS
-397 YQVSADFQNSR
+397 YQVSATFQNSR

-453 FGLGGNFEKALMV
+453 FGLGSNFEKALMV

-523 QKEVLLKEKIIYEEF
+523 QKEVLLKEKIIYKEF

-547 KVREHLAHSAI
+547 KTREHLAHNAI
-558 LKSLDS
+558 LKSLHG
-564 DEVSLEKIEFFA
+564 DEVNLEKIEFFA
-576 HGLKANYHNETLLV
+576 HGLKANYQNETLLV

-601 NIKAKESANI
+601 NIRAKESANI

-635 KEVIQFLQNKGL
+635 KEVIQALQNQGL

-660 KECAKKLGISNYHA
+660 KECAKKLGISKHHA
-674 NLTPEDKAQII
+674 HLTPEDKAQII
-685 NSYKGV
+685 SSYKGV
-691 CAMIGDGNND
+691 CAMVGDGNND

-730 ENLSLLRKAFDN
+730 EDLSLLEKAFDN

>member
-69 ELEQALEENNKGD
+69 ELEQALEENNKGEL
-82 FILNLLL
+82 ILNLLL

-99 LNQKVLERLKGVKK
+99 LNQKVLERLGGVKK

-124 IVFDKSLNPKEIV
+124 IVFEKSLNPKEII

-148 IYNAKNY
+148 IYNAQNY

-189 SYGGASYGGASYGGA
+189 SYGGASYGGASYGGTN
-204 SYGGA
+204 YG
-209 SYGAGMDKLMQRNL
+209 SGMDKLMQRNL

-272 IYAMLVSQETY
+272 LYAMLVSQETY

-295 GSKFLELKAKL
+295 GSKFLELKARL

-326 ENGKQIEKHPKDV
+326 EKDKQIEKHPKDV
-339 AIGSVVLV
+339 AIGSVVWV

-356 GVLLNHAS
+356 GVLLSNAS

-382 DQILGGYVNVGVPFS
+382 DPILGGYVNVGVPFS
-397 YQVSADFQNSR
+397 YQVSATFQNSR
-408 LSSLLETLKK
+408 LSGLLETLKK

-429 ANKIADI
+429 ANQIADI
-436 FSKAVLFLAFIS
+436 FSKAVLFLAFVS

-523 QKEVLLKEKIIYEEF
+523 QKEVLLKEKIIYEKF

-547 KVREHLAHSAI
+547 KTREHLAHNAI
-558 LKSLDS
+558 LKTLDS
-564 DEVSLEKIEFFA
+564 DEVNLEKIEFFA
-576 HGLKANYHNETLLV
+576 HGLKANYQNETLLV

-627 EERLKNNA
+627 EERLKANA
-635 KEVIQFLQNKGL
+635 KEVIQALQNQGL

-660 KECAKKLGISNYHA
+660 KECAKKLGISKYHA
-674 NLTPEDKAQII
+674 HLTPEYKAQII
-685 NSYKGV
+685 SSYQGV
-691 CAMIGDGNND
+691 CAMVGDGNND

-730 ENLSLLRKAFDN
+730 EDLSLLEKAFHN

-754 VLSLIYNAI
+754 VLSLIYNAV

>member
-13 SELFKEVINHK
+13 SELFKETINHK
-24 ELYFCCTGCAR
+24 ELHFCCTGCAR
-35 VYALLLDLNLE
+35 VYALLTDLNLE

-56 LAPVTPQDSMSAL
+56 LAPVTLQDPMNIL
-69 ELEQALEENNKGD
+69 ELEQALEENNKGEL
-82 FILNLLL
+82 ILNLLL

-124 IVFDKSLNPKEIV
+124 IVFDKSLNPKEII

-148 IYNAKNY
+148 IYNAQNY
-155 ALKAQKEQRSYLL
+155 TLKAQKEQRSYLL

-189 SYGGASYGGASYGGA
+189 SYGSASYGGADYG
-204 SYGGA
+204 S
-209 SYGAGMDKLMQRNL
+209 GMDKLMQRNL

-264 ALSAFVYS
+264 ALSAFAYS

-295 GSKFLELKAKL
+295 GSKFLELKARL

-339 AIGSVVLV
+339 AIGSVVWV

-356 GVLLNHAS
+356 GVLLNNAS

-382 DQILGGYVNVGVPFS
+382 DPILGGYVNVGVPFS
-397 YQVSADFQNSR
+397 YQVGATFQNSR

-429 ANKIADI
+429 ANQIADI
-436 FSKAVLFLAFIS
+436 FSKAVLFLAFVS

-547 KVREHLAHSAI
+547 KTREHLAHNAI
-558 LKSLDS
+558 LKTLNG

-576 HGLKANYHNETLLV
+576 HGLKANYQNETLLV

-601 NIKAKESANI
+601 GIKTKESANI
-611 MVGFAKN
+611 MVGLAKN

-627 EERLKNNA
+627 EERLKANA
-635 KEVIQFLQNKGL
+635 KEVIQALQNKGL

-660 KECAKKLGISNYHA
+660 KECAKKLGISKYHA
-674 NLTPEDKAQII
+674 HLTPEDKAQIVS
-685 NSYKGV
+685 SYQGV
-691 CAMIGDGNND
+691 CAMVGDGNND

-730 ENLSLLRKAFDN
+730 EDLSLLEKAFHN

-793 LRLKRS
+793 LRLKRP

>member
-13 SELFKEVINHK
+13 SELFKEVIDHK
-24 ELYFCCTGCAR
+24 ELHFCCTGCAR

-56 LAPVTPQDSMSAL
+56 LAPVTPQDSMNAL

-113 VSVNFTTHHLQ
+113 VSMNFTTHHLQ
-124 IVFDKSLNPKEIV
+124 IVFEKSLDPKEIV

-189 SYGGASYGGASYGGA
+189 SYGGAGYGGASYG
-204 SYGGA
+204 S
-209 SYGAGMDKLMQRNL
+209 GMGKLMQRNL

-272 IYAMLVSQETY
+272 VYAMLVSQETY

-295 GSKFLELKAKL
+295 GSKFLELKARL

-319 IHSVIVV
+319 IHSVIIV
-326 ENGKQIEKHPKDV
+326 EKDKQIEKHPKDV
-339 AIGSVVLV
+339 AIGSVVWV

-356 GVLLNHAS
+356 GVLLNNAS

-382 DQILGGYVNVGVPFS
+382 DPILGGYVNVGVPFS
-397 YQVSADFQNSR
+397 YQVSANFQNSR

-429 ANKIADI
+429 ANQIADI
-436 FSKAVLFLAFIS
+436 FSKAVLFLAFVS

-453 FGLGGNFEKALMV
+453 FGLGGDFEKALMV

-505 ETLAKVKKIFIDK
+505 ETLAKVEKIFIDK

-538 DERLLKSLL
+538 DGRLLKSLL

-558 LKSLDS
+558 LKTLDG
-564 DEVSLEKIEFFA
+564 DEVNLEQIEFFA
-576 HGLKANYHNETLLV
+576 HGLKASYQNETLLV

-601 NIKAKESANI
+601 DTPMKESANI

-627 EERLKNNA
+627 EERLKANA
-635 KEVIQFLQNKGL
+635 KEVIQALQNQGL

-660 KECAKKLGISNYHA
+660 KECAKKLGISKYHA
-674 NLTPEDKAQII
+674 HLTPEDKAQTVS
-685 NSYKGV
+685 SYKGV

-730 ENLSLLRKAFDN
+730 EDLSLLEKAFDN

>member
-24 ELYFCCTGCAR
+24 ELHFCCTGCAR

-56 LAPVTPQDSMSAL
+56 LAPVTPQDSMNAL

-99 LNQKVLERLKGVKK
+99 LNQKVLERLSGVKK

-189 SYGGASYGGASYGGA
+189 SYGSA

-272 IYAMLVSQETY
+272 VYAMLVSQETY

-295 GSKFLELKAKL
+295 GSKFLELKARL

-326 ENGKQIEKHPKDV
+326 EKDKQIEKHPKDV
-339 AIGSVVLV
+339 AIGSVVWV

-356 GVLLNHAS
+356 GVLLNNAS

-370 SGEFKPLELGVN
+370 SGEFKPLELEVN
-382 DQILGGYVNVGVPFS
+382 DPILGGYVNVGVPFS
-397 YQVSADFQNSR
+397 YQVNANFQNSR
-408 LSSLLETLKK
+408 LSGLLETLKK

-436 FSKAVLFLAFIS
+436 FSKAVLFLAFVS

-453 FGLGGNFEKALMV
+453 FGLGGDFEKALMV

-505 ETLAKVKKIFIDK
+505 ETLAKVEKIFIDK

-523 QKEVLLKEKIIYEEF
+523 QKEVLLKEKIIYEGF

-547 KVREHLAHSAI
+547 KTREHLAHNAI
-558 LKSLDS
+558 LKSLDG
-564 DEVSLEKIEFFA
+564 DEVDLEKIEFFA
-576 HGLKANYHNETLLV
+576 HGLKASYQNETLLV

-635 KEVIQFLQNKGL
+635 KEVVQALQNQGL

-660 KECAKKLGISNYHA
+660 KECAKKLGISKYHA
-674 NLTPEDKAQII
+674 NLTPEDKAQIVS
-685 NSYKGV
+685 SYKGV

-730 ENLSLLRKAFDN
+730 EDLSLLEKAFDN

>member
-13 SELFKEVINHK
+13 SELFKEVINHR

-189 SYGGASYGGASYGGA
+189 SYGSASYGGASYGT
-204 SYGGA
+204 
-209 SYGAGMDKLMQRNL
+209 GMDKLMQRNL

-295 GSKFLELKAKL
+295 GSKFLELKARL

-347 PSGAKIALD
+347 PSGAKVALD

-547 KVREHLAHSAI
+547 KTREHLAHSTI
-558 LKSLDS
+558 LKLLDS

-627 EERLKNNA
+627 EERLKANA
-635 KEVIQFLQNKGL
+635 KEVIQALQDKGL

-660 KECAKKLGISNYHA
+660 KECTKKLGISKYHA
-674 NLTPEDKAQII
+674 HLTPEDKAQII
-685 NSYKGV
+685 SSYKGV

-730 ENLSLLRKAFDN
+730 EDLSLLEKAFDN

-782 SASSLLVVLNS
+782 SGSSLLVVLNS

>member
-13 SELFKEVINHK
+13 SDLFKETINHK
-24 ELYFCCTGCAR
+24 ELHFCCTGCAR

-124 IVFDKSLNPKEIV
+124 IVFEKSLDPKEII

-148 IYNAKNY
+148 IYNAQNY
-155 ALKAQKEQRSYLL
+155 TLKAQKEQRSYLL

-189 SYGGASYGGASYGGA
+189 SYGS
-204 SYGGA
+204 A
-209 SYGAGMDKLMQRNL
+209 SYGAASYSSGMDKLMQRNL

-272 IYAMLVSQETY
+272 LYAMLVSQETY

-295 GSKFLELKAKL
+295 GSKFLELKARL

-339 AIGSVVLV
+339 AIGSVVWV

-356 GVLLNHAS
+356 GVLLNNAS

-382 DQILGGYVNVGVPFS
+382 DPILGGYVNVGVPFS
-397 YQVSADFQNSR
+397 YQVSANFQNSR

-429 ANKIADI
+429 ANQIADI
-436 FSKAVLFLAFIS
+436 FSKAVLFLAFVS

-538 DERLLKSLL
+538 DGRLLKSLL
-547 KVREHLAHSAI
+547 KTREHLAHSAI
-558 LKSLDS
+558 LKTLNG
-564 DEVSLEKIEFFA
+564 DEVDLEKIEFFA
-576 HGLKANYHNETLLV
+576 HGLKASYQNETLLV
-590 GSLKFLNAMGV
+590 GSLKFLKSMGV
-601 NIKAKESANI
+601 DLKVKESANI

-627 EERLKNNA
+627 EERLKANA
-635 KEVIQFLQNKGL
+635 KEVIQALQNQGL

-660 KECAKKLGISNYHA
+660 KECAKKLGISKYHA

-685 NSYKGV
+685 SSYKGV
-691 CAMIGDGNND
+691 CAMVGDGNND

-730 ENLSLLRKAFDN
+730 EDLSLLEKAFHN

-782 SASSLLVVLNS
+782 SGSSLLVVLNS

>member
-13 SELFKEVINHK
+13 SELFKEVIDHK
-24 ELYFCCTGCAR
+24 ELHFCCTGCAR

-56 LAPVTPQDSMSAL
+56 LAPVTPQDSMNAL
-69 ELEQALEENNKGD
+69 ELEHALEENNKGEL
-82 FILNLLL
+82 ILNLLL

-99 LNQKVLERLKGVKK
+99 LNQKVLERLSGVKK

-124 IVFDKSLNPKEIV
+124 IVFDKSLDPKEIV

-189 SYGGASYGGASYGGA
+189 SYGSASYGGASYGT
-204 SYGGA
+204 
-209 SYGAGMDKLMQRNL
+209 GMDKLMQRNL

-246 FYGLKNG
+246 FYGIKNG

-295 GSKFLELKAKL
+295 GSKFLELKARL

-326 ENGKQIEKHPKDV
+326 EKDKQTEKHPKDV
-339 AIGSVVLV
+339 AIGSVVWV

-356 GVLLNHAS
+356 GVLLNNAS

-382 DQILGGYVNVGVPFS
+382 DPILGGYVNVGAPFS
-397 YQVSADFQNSR
+397 YQVSTNFQNSR
-408 LSSLLETLKK
+408 LSGLLETLKK

-429 ANKIADI
+429 ANQIADI

-453 FGLGGNFEKALMV
+453 FGLGGDFEKALMV

-505 ETLAKVKKIFIDK
+505 ETLAKVEKIFIDK

-547 KVREHLAHSAI
+547 KVREHLAHNAI
-558 LKSLDS
+558 LKTLDS

-576 HGLKANYHNETLLV
+576 HGLKASYQNETLLV

-601 NIKAKESANI
+601 DTPMKESANI

-627 EERLKNNA
+627 EERLKANA
-635 KEVIQFLQNKGL
+635 KEVVQALQNQGL

-660 KECAKKLGISNYHA
+660 KECAKKLGISKYHA
-674 NLTPEDKAQII
+674 HLTPEDKAQTIS
-685 NSYKGV
+685 SYQGV

-730 ENLSLLRKAFDN
+730 EDLSLLKKAFDN

>member
-13 SELFKEVINHK
+13 SELFKEVIHHK
-24 ELYFCCTGCAR
+24 ELHFCCAGCAR
-35 VYALLLDLNLE
+35 VYALLTDLNLE

-69 ELEQALEENNKGD
+69 ELEQALEENNKGEL
-82 FILNLLL
+82 ILNLLL

-124 IVFDKSLNPKEIV
+124 IVFDKSLNPKEII

-148 IYNAKNY
+148 IYNVQNY
-155 ALKAQKEQRSYLL
+155 TLKAQKEQRSYLL

-189 SYGGASYGGASYGGA
+189 SYGSASYGGANYGG
-204 SYGGA
+204 
-209 SYGAGMDKLMQRNL
+209 GMDKLMQRNL

-272 IYAMLVSQETY
+272 LYAMLVSQETY

-295 GSKFLELKAKL
+295 GSKFLELKARL

-339 AIGSVVLV
+339 AIGSVVWV

-356 GVLLNHAS
+356 GVLLNSAS

-382 DQILGGYVNVGVPFS
+382 DPILGGYVNVGVPFS
-397 YQVSADFQNSR
+397 YQVSANFQNSR

-429 ANKIADI
+429 ANQIADI
-436 FSKAVLFLAFIS
+436 FSKAVLFLAFVS

-523 QKEVLLKEKIIYEEF
+523 QKEVLLKEKIIHEEF

-547 KVREHLAHSAI
+547 KTREHLAHSAI
-558 LKSLDS
+558 LKTLNG
-564 DEVSLEKIEFFA
+564 DEVDLEKIEFFA
-576 HGLKANYHNETLLV
+576 HGLKASYQNETLLV
-590 GSLKFLNAMGV
+590 GSLKFLKSMGV
-601 NIKAKESANI
+601 DLKVKESANI

-627 EERLKNNA
+627 EERLKANA
-635 KEVIQFLQNKGL
+635 KEVIQALQNKGL

-660 KECAKKLGISNYHA
+660 KECAKKLGISKYHA

-685 NSYKGV
+685 SSYQGV
-691 CAMIGDGNND
+691 CAMVGDGNND

-730 ENLSLLRKAFDN
+730 EDLSLLEKAFDN

-754 VLSLIYNAI
+754 VLSLIYNAV

>member
-24 ELYFCCTGCAR
+24 ELYFCCMGCAR

-69 ELEQALEENNKGD
+69 ELEQALEENNKSD

-189 SYGGASYGGASYGGA
+189 SYG
-204 SYGGA
+204 
-209 SYGAGMDKLMQRNL
+209 AGMDKLMQRNL

-295 GSKFLELKAKL
+295 GSKFLELKARL

-397 YQVSADFQNSR
+397 YQVSANFQNSR

-505 ETLAKVKKIFIDK
+505 ETLAKVEKIFIDK

-564 DEVSLEKIEFFA
+564 DEIHLEKIEFFA

-635 KEVIQFLQNKGL
+635 KEVVQALQNKGL

-685 NSYKGV
+685 SSYKGV

-730 ENLSLLRKAFDN
+730 EDLSLLKKAFDN

>member
-13 SELFKEVINHK
+13 SELFKEVIHHK
-24 ELYFCCTGCAR
+24 ELHFCCTGCAR

-56 LAPVTPQDSMSAL
+56 LAPVTPQDSMNIL
-69 ELEQALEENNKGD
+69 ELEQALEENNKSD

-99 LNQKVLERLKGVKK
+99 LNQKVLERLSGVKK

-124 IVFDKSLNPKEIV
+124 IVFDKSLDPKEIV

-155 ALKAQKEQRSYLL
+155 TLKAQKEQRSYLL

-189 SYGGASYGGASYGGA
+189 SYGS
-204 SYGGA
+204 
-209 SYGAGMDKLMQRNL
+209 GMDKLMQRNL

-272 IYAMLVSQETY
+272 VYAMLVSQETY

-295 GSKFLELKAKL
+295 GSKFLELKARL

-319 IHSVIVV
+319 IHSVIIV

-339 AIGSVVLV
+339 AIGSVVWV

-356 GVLLNHAS
+356 GVLLNNAS

-382 DQILGGYVNVGVPFS
+382 DPILGGYVNVGMPFS
-397 YQVSADFQNSR
+397 YQVSATFQNSR
-408 LSSLLETLKK
+408 LSGLLETLKK

-429 ANKIADI
+429 ANQIADI
-436 FSKAVLFLAFIS
+436 FSKAVLFLAFVS

-547 KVREHLAHSAI
+547 KTREHLAHSAI
-558 LKSLDS
+558 LKALDG

-576 HGLKANYHNETLLV
+576 HGLKASYQNETLLV
-590 GSLKFLNAMGV
+590 GSLKFLKSMGV
-601 NIKAKESANI
+601 DLKVKESANI

-627 EERLKNNA
+627 EERLKANA
-635 KEVIQFLQNKGL
+635 KEVVQALQNKGL

-660 KECAKKLGISNYHA
+660 KECAKKLGISKYHA
-674 NLTPEDKAQII
+674 HLTPEDKAQTIS
-685 NSYKGV
+685 SYKGV

-730 ENLSLLRKAFDN
+730 EDLSLLEKAFHN

>member
-13 SELFKEVINHK
+13 SELFKETINHK
-24 ELYFCCTGCAR
+24 ELHFCCTGCAR

-69 ELEQALEENNKGD
+69 ELEQALEENNKSD

-124 IVFDKSLNPKEIV
+124 IVFDKSLNPKEII

-189 SYGGASYGGASYGGA
+189 SYGSTSYGGASYG
-204 SYGGA
+204 S
-209 SYGAGMDKLMQRNL
+209 GMDKLMQRNL

-272 IYAMLVSQETY
+272 FYAMLVSQETY

-295 GSKFLELKAKL
+295 GSKFLELKARL

-319 IHSVIVV
+319 IHSVIIV

-339 AIGSVVLV
+339 AIGSVVWV

-356 GVLLNHAS
+356 GVLLSNAS

-382 DQILGGYVNVGVPFS
+382 DPILGGYVNVGVPFS

-436 FSKAVLFLAFIS
+436 FSKAVLFLAFVS

-453 FGLGGNFEKALMV
+453 FGLGGDFEKALMV

-523 QKEVLLKEKIIYEEF
+523 QKEVLLKEKIIYKEF

-547 KVREHLAHSAI
+547 KTREHLAHNAI
-558 LKSLDS
+558 LKTLDS
-564 DEVSLEKIEFFA
+564 DEVNLEKIEFFA
-576 HGLKANYHNETLLV
+576 HGLKASYQNETLLV

-618 KTLCALFIL
+618 KTLCVLFIL
-627 EERLKNNA
+627 EERLKANA
-635 KEVIQFLQNKGL
+635 KEVVQALQNKGL

-660 KECAKKLGISNYHA
+660 KECAKKLGISKYHA
-674 NLTPEDKAQII
+674 NLTPEDKAQIVS
-685 NSYKGV
+685 SYQGV

-701 ALALKQ
+701 ALALKK

-730 ENLSLLRKAFDN
+730 EDLSLLEKAFHN